1 MPDNFGSAKASNK
14 APTKNLHSGLKNHS
28 PKAPSGSFTKG
39 GSVNDDATRSGTA
52 KTPKSLGPR
61 VA

>member
-14 APTKNLHSGLKNHS
+14 APTKSLHAGLKTRA

-39 GSVNDDATRSGTA
+39 GSVNHDTTRSSTA
-52 KTPKSLGPR
+52 KTPKTLGPR
-61 VA
+61 TA